1 MSTDQINRLHE
12 QASERYLNGDY
23 QGALDAWR
31 DVLGLDA
38 ANEQALEGV
47 HLASQFIDPESRR
60 TDEGAPEVER
70 DLEQGLKVL
79 DGLRPTTLLHSDVA
93 EFINGAVMRD

>member
-23 QGALDAWR
+23 QGALEAWR

-47 HLASQFIDPESRR
+47 HLASQFIDPESQK
-60 TDEGAPEVER
+60 TGGGAPEVER

-79 DGLRPTTLLHSDVA
+79 DGLRPITLLHAADA
-93 EFINGAVMRD
+93 TGR